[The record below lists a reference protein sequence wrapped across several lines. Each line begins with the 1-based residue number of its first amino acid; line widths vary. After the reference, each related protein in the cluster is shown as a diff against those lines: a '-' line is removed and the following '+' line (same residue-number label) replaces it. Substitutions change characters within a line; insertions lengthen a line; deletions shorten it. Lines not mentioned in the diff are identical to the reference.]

1 MIWCLKKLFRLANQE
16 TESLIR
22 IKTADYFYKELTVRQ
37 TLRQPPPSLFRP
49 QIVQL
54 DTCPVGLSQ
63 SYLWHC
69 LELNKHL
76 IMFFCCCKKTKDED
90 VRDETAE
97 TQGLTKRFIL
107 ETCSNDVVWLN
118 VFPLSL
124 FIFQQKTF
132 NFFPFL
138 FRWEHQSLS

>member
-1 MIWCLKKLFRLANQE
+1 MIWCLKKLFEFDKNKDCRLQRIDSEADIE
-16 TESLIR
+16 T
-22 IKTADYFYKELTVRQ
+22 V
-37 TLRQPPPSLFRP
+37 PPSPFRP

-76 IMFFCCCKKTKDED
+76 IMFFCCCKKTLDED

-124 FIFQQKTF
+124 FLFQQKTF